1 MRTRPFS
8 GTKGIAALLTL
19 GLCLG
24 LGAPSLA
31 AADGRQGTIEFF
43 YGNYAISE
51 SPAPIGTL
59 FEQIYGKAGT
69 ILGLKLSSALVWNFD
84 FYLELKGLRKTGK
97 LTYTEEKTTLLLIPI
112 SLGLRYVQP
121 LGFIQPYIGGGVDF
135 YVFYEDNPIGSVFN
149 YVNGTHFLGGIYLRI
164 DKSVPVLL
172 NLQIK
177 YTSATSNI
185 NDRKVELGGLEYGAS
200 FVLAF

>member
-1 MRTRPFS
+1 MKTRPFS

-19 GLCLG
+19 GSCLA

-43 YGNYAISE
+43 YGNYTISE

-112 SLGLRYVQP
+112 SLGLRYVLP

-135 YVFYEDNPIGSVFN
+135 YVFYENNPIGSVFN
-149 YVNGTHFLGGIYLRI
+149 YVHGTHFLGGLYLRL

-172 NLQIK
+172 NLQVK

-185 NDRKVELGGLEYGAS
+185 NDRKVELGGLEYGAA